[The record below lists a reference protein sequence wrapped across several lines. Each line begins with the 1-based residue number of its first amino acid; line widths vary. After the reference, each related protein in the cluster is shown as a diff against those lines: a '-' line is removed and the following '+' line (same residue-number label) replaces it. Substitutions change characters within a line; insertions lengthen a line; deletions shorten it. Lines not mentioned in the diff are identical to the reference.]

1 MRRLLFFLFVL
12 ALGALSQSDFPKL
25 DYKADPNWPQLPA
38 NTNFVETP
46 AVTVDASENVYVFH
60 RGDPPILVFDKNGK
74 HLRSLGHGL
83 FDSPH
88 GLRIAPD
95 GSLWAVDNAAHIV
108 VKMDPS
114 TGRVGMVLGR
124 RRTAGEAENLFNQPT
139 DVAFGANG
147 DIYVSDGYG
156 NSRVVQFT
164 KDGKFIRAWGR
175 RGVNPSEFNTPHALL
190 LDKQSNLYV
199 ADREN
204 FRIQIF
210 DKDGK
215 FQQMWTHVGSP
226 WGLYLTKD
234 DMLFM
239 SDGYNNRILKL
250 DLDGKIIGSLGE
262 YGKLAGQLD
271 LPHHLAVGP
280 SGNVYVGEIIN
291 LRAQRFVPQ

>member
-12 ALGALSQSDFPKL
+12 ALGAFSQSDFPKL
-25 DYKADPNWPQLPA
+25 NYTADPAWPQLPA

-46 AVTVDASENVYVFH
+46 AVTVDAAENVYVFH

-88 GLRIAPD
+88 GLRVGPD
-95 GSLWAVDNAAHIV
+95 GALWAVDNAAHIV
-108 VKMDPS
+108 VKMDAA

-124 RRTAGEAENLFNQPT
+124 RRTAGESENLFNQPT

-156 NSRVVQFT
+156 NSRVVQFS
-164 KDGKFIRAWGR
+164 KDGKFIRAWGKA
-175 RGVNPSEFNTPHALL
+175 GVNPGEFNTPHAVL
-190 LDKQSNLYV
+190 LDNQNRLYV

-210 DKDGK
+210 DQDGK

-226 WGLYLTKD
+226 WGLFLTKD

-250 DLDGKIIGSLGE
+250 DLDGKIVGSLGE

-280 SGNVYVGEIIN
+280 SGNLYVGEIIN
-291 LRAQRFVPQ
+291 LRAQRFVPR